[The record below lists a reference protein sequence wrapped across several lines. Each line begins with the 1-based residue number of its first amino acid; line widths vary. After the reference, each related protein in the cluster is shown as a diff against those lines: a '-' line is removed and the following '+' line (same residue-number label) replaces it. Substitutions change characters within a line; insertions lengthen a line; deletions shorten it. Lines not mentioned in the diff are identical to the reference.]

1 MTWINA
7 IVQGVLLGGLYAM
20 FAAGLSLMF
29 GVMRIVNLAHGAL
42 ALVAAYAAYVVTD
55 AWGVNPFWSLLA
67 VVPGMAIGG
76 WLVQRTILN
85 RTVGPDPL
93 PSLLVTFGLAVVLQ
107 NALLQVFSADSRA
120 LQAGGIST
128 ASLRVNSSIS
138 LAWFGVLVFG
148 VALLLLG
155 SLSLLLNRT
164 RTGRVLRATADDSEA
179 VILSGV
185 DPRRVYA
192 LAAALSFA
200 TVALAGVFMGMGT
213 IFDPS
218 AADARLIFAFETV
231 IIGALGNLWGT
242 MVGGVILGV
251 TQTVGAQV
259 DPSLSILA
267 GHLAFLTVLMLR
279 PQGLST
285 KVSVA

>member
-1 MTWINA
+1 
-7 IVQGVLLGGLYAM
+7 M

-55 AWGVNPFWSLLA
+55 AAGVNPFWSLLA

-76 WLVQRTILN
+76 WLVQRMILN
-85 RTVGPDPL
+85 RTVGADPL

-107 NALLQVFSADSRA
+107 NTLLEVFSADGKS
-120 LQAGGIST
+120 LQAGRIST
-128 ASLRVNSSIS
+128 ASLKVNSSIS
-138 LAWFGVLVFG
+138 LAWFGVLVL
-148 VALLLLG
+148 VLAVVLLA
-155 SLSLLLNRT
+155 SLSLLLDRT
-164 RTGRVLRATADDSEA
+164 STGRVLRATADDAEA
-179 VILSGV
+179 VVLSGV

-218 AADARLIFAFETV
+218 AGDVRLIFAFETV
-231 IIGALGNLWGT
+231 IIGGLGNLWGT
-242 MVGGVILGV
+242 LVGGVLLGV

-259 DPSLSILA
+259 DPSVSILA
-267 GHLAFLTVLMLR
+267 GHLAFLVVLMLR
-279 PQGLST
+279 PQGLS
-285 KVSVA
+285 SRVAAA

>member
-1 MTWINA
+1 MTWVNA

-55 AWGVNPFWSLLA
+55 ALGANPFWSLLA

-76 WLVQRTILN
+76 VARAASDPQPHSGTR
-85 RTVGPDPL
+85 PL

-107 NALLQVFSADSRA
+107 NALLEVFSADGRA
-120 LQAGGIST
+120 LQAGPIST
-128 ASLRVNSSIS
+128 ASLRVNSFIS

-148 VALLLLG
+148 MAVLLLG
-155 SLSLLLNRT
+155 SLSMLLGRT
-164 RTGRVLRATADDSEA
+164 RAGRVLRATADDSEA

-185 DPRRVYA
+185 DPRKVYA

-200 TVALAGVFMGMGT
+200 TVALAGVLMGMGT
-213 IFDPS
+213 VFDPS

-231 IIGALGNLWGT
+231 IIGGLGNLWGRW
-242 MVGGVILGV
+242 
-251 TQTVGAQV
+251 
-259 DPSLSILA
+259 PA
-267 GHLAFLTVLMLR
+267 G
-279 PQGLST
+279 
-285 KVSVA
+285 